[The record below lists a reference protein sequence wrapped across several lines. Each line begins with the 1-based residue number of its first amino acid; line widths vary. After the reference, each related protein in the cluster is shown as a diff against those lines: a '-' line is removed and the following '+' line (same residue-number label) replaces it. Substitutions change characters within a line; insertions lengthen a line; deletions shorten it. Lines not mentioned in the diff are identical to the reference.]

1 MAMNTVGT
9 GYSADYARELLLSS
23 LERINKFR
31 KDAWELREIFTL
43 EISDEYLEEIA
54 RDLVSKLLD
63 DFSPEN
69 PDSLISEIKSGRLR
83 LHYSGAQKGSVSN
96 EQL

>member
-1 MAMNTVGT
+1 MAMNTVST

-63 DFSPEN
+63 DFSP
-69 PDSLISEIKSGRLR
+69 
-83 LHYSGAQKGSVSN
+83 
-96 EQL
+96 

>member
-1 MAMNTVGT
+1 MAMNTVST
-9 GYSADYARELLLSS
+9 EYTADYARELLISS

-31 KDAWELREIFTL
+31 KDAWELREIFDL
-43 EISDEYLEEIA
+43 DIKDEYLEDIA

-69 PDSLISEIKSGRLR
+69 LDSLISEIKSGRLR
-83 LHYSGAQKGSVSN
+83 LHYSGTQKGSVSN

>member
-1 MAMNTVGT
+1 MAMNTVST
-9 GYSADYARELLLSS
+9 EYTADYARELLIAS

-31 KDAWELREIFTL
+31 KDAWELREIFDL
-43 EISDEYLEEIA
+43 DIKDEYLEDIA

-69 PDSLISEIKSGRLR
+69 LDSLISEIKSGRLR

>member
-1 MAMNTVGT
+1 MAMNTVST
-9 GYSADYARELLLSS
+9 EYTADYARELLISS

-54 RDLVSKLLD
+54 RDLVSKLFD

-69 PDSLISEIKSGRLR
+69 LDSLISEIKSGRLH
-83 LHYSGAQKGSVSN
+83 LHYSGAQRRDASN
-96 EQL
+96 E

>member
-1 MAMNTVGT
+1 MAMNTASREYT
-9 GYSADYARELLLSS
+9 SDYARELLISS

-43 EISDEYLEEIA
+43 EIPDGYIEEIA

-63 DFSPEN
+63 DFSPGN
-69 PDSLISEIKSGRLR
+69 IDSLINEIRSGRLQ
-83 LHYSGAQKGSVSN
+83 LHYSNTLKGDGSH